1 MKLVVNLNFFKLLRP
16 ILSAAF
22 FNNFIL
28 MKRIII
34 FFSLLFLGLFSQGQ
48 FKSATLQAS
57 GLTCSLCS
65 KSILKSIEK
74 IPFVQSVKA
83 DIQTSGFEI
92 EFQENQVIDFDQI
105 KKAVEDAGFS
115 VARLDVQA
123 IMSETA
129 IQSDSHIEMGGVLL
143 HFMNVKKQQLEG
155 ATKLRIIDKS
165 FLPAKDY
172 KKMSQYTKMTCFQ
185 TGVMESCCTSTASTP
200 KTSKRVY
207 HVTL

>member
-1 MKLVVNLNFFKLLRP
+1 MKKFFTVFSMLL
-16 ILSAAF
+16 IGF
-22 FNNFIL
+22 Y
-28 MKRIII
+28 
-34 FFSLLFLGLFSQGQ
+34 SQAQ

-92 EFQENQVIDFDQI
+92 DFQENQVVDFDQI

-123 IMSETA
+123 IMNETA
-129 IQSDSHIEMGGVLL
+129 IQPDAHIEMGGVVL
-143 HFMNVKKQQLEG
+143 HFMNVKKQQLQG
-155 ATKLRIIDKS
+155 FTKLRIIDKN
-165 FLPAKDY
+165 FLPTKEH

-185 TGVMESCCTSTASTP
+185 TGVMESCCTTTASNSNN
-200 KTSKRVY
+200 SKRVY

>member
-1 MKLVVNLNFFKLLRP
+1 MKKFFTVFSMLL
-16 ILSAAF
+16 IGF
-22 FNNFIL
+22 Y
-28 MKRIII
+28 
-34 FFSLLFLGLFSQGQ
+34 SQAQ

-92 EFQENQVIDFDQI
+92 DFQENQVVDFDQI

-123 IMSETA
+123 IMNETA
-129 IQSDSHIEMGGVLL
+129 IQPDAHIEMGGVVL
-143 HFMNVKKQQLEG
+143 HFMNVKKQQLQG
-155 ATKLRIIDKS
+155 ATKLRIIDKN
-165 FLPAKDY
+165 FLPTKEH

-185 TGVMESCCTSTASTP
+185 TGVMESCCTTTASNSNN
-200 KTSKRVY
+200 SKRVY

>member
-1 MKLVVNLNFFKLLRP
+1 MKKILLV
-16 ILSAAF
+16 
-22 FNNFIL
+22 
-28 MKRIII
+28 
-34 FFSLLFLGLFSQGQ
+34 FSLLLVVFYSNAQ
-48 FKSATLQAS
+48 FRSATLQAS

-92 EFQENQVIDFDQI
+92 EFQENQVVDFDQI

-123 IMSETA
+123 IISETA
-129 IQSDSHIEMGGVLL
+129 IQPDAHIEMGGLVL
-143 HFMNVKKQQLEG
+143 HFMNVKKQQLQG
-155 ATKLRIIDKS
+155 VTKLRIIDKS
-165 FLPAKDY
+165 FLPAKEH
-172 KKMSQYTKMTCFQ
+172 KKMSQYTKMACFQ